1 MKKTTSIVLL
11 AAVLSL
17 TACAKKATDASQGTE
32 TDSIAATPA
41 DKTEVVTDSLN
52 ADTTETETEAPV
64 IVTVKGTVTAINQGK
79 DGVTAELKDD
89 AGKVYFATISIPN
102 LADPKQYRTV
112 KKGDVIT
119 VKGDSWKM
127 DDELHIKVT
136 ELK

>member
-52 ADTTETETEAPV
+52 ADTAETETEAPV
-64 IVTVKGTVTAINQGK
+64 IVTVKGTVTSINQGK

-102 LADPKQYRTV
+102 LDDPKQYRAV